1 MVTFRKIV
9 VLFGVMAMRCASGS
23 TPHAANCTDDSQ
35 GFWDALQVDPYAAQ
49 ALCKVSCATCGPGG
63 VGPDNAAA
71 KAEVEEAASVLA
83 SNLCN
88 SGSCECSQ
96 STVTCRNQPLDT
108 MDPLPKGTRSLS
120 MERNGLRDLPISVF
134 TSAKGL
140 KKLTVTANNLAV
152 IDYQLVAFLSELNVL
167 VLQHN
172 RITEVAPFT
181 FSAAGNLKLLA
192 LSGNQL
198 TSIGEESFS

>member
-1 MVTFRKIV
+1 
-9 VLFGVMAMRCASGS
+9 
-23 TPHAANCTDDSQ
+23 
-35 GFWDALQVDPYAAQ
+35 
-49 ALCKVSCATCGPGG
+49 
-63 VGPDNAAA
+63 
-71 KAEVEEAASVLA
+71 
-83 SNLCN
+83 
-88 SGSCECSQ
+88 
-96 STVTCRNQPLDT
+96 
-108 MDPLPKGTRSLS
+108 

-134 TSAKGL
+134 TGAEGL

-198 TSIGEESFS
+198 TSIGEESFSVRISWRPNCIYIYIYIYNRGGGCVAIPSLPLFLNFSHKLLFPFFFFWLLGN